1 MQIVSGRQLADWI
14 RHAFIAMMVLCV
26 FAWSVAP
33 SFTHSAN
40 YLLSVSERSQIMGD
54 HGHSHGEAL
63 DNYWALH
70 GHSHDAVDHDHSSA
84 ILFLVAEAESV
95 VRFRLPDALE
105 PFLDKP
111 DPIYRLDRP
120 PRV

>member
-1 MQIVSGRQLADWI
+1 MRIAPGRQLTEWI
-14 RHAFIAMMVLCV
+14 RHAFIAAIVLCV

-33 SFTHSAN
+33 SFTHSAD
-40 YLLSVSERSQIMGD
+40 YMRGLSERSQMLAD
-54 HGHSHGEAL
+54 HGHTHGDEL
-63 DNYWALH
+63 NDYWSLH

-84 ILFLVAEAESV
+84 ILILVADTPSLT
-95 VRFRLPDALE
+95 RFRLPDALE
-105 PFLDKP
+105 PFVNEP